1 MMFDL
6 LRRGLLAA
14 SMALALSG
22 LAAAEGL
29 RVSPVLLE
37 VPAPGAA
44 ATLTLRNEGRETI
57 TVQARAFRWTQAGGQ
72 EQLRRSGEVVV
83 SPPATRLPPGATQT
97 IRVVRTVKSAVRGEE
112 AWRVVLN
119 EVPDQGRRRS
129 GAVAFATELRIPVFF
144 IGGGARNPDVAWAL
158 RSSRG
163 ATFLVAQNRGD
174 TRLRLADLRLSG
186 ASGASVSRPG
196 LMGYV
201 LGGSTMQW
209 PVAPAGRLGGGAR
222 LKAATNLGTLD
233 AQVPAR

>member
-1 MMFDL
+1 MLDL
-6 LRRGLLAA
+6 LRRGLIAA
-14 SMALALSG
+14 SLALALPTP
-22 LAAAEGL
+22 AWAEGL

-44 ATLTLRNEGRETI
+44 TTLTLRNEGRETI
-57 TVQARAFRWTQAGGQ
+57 TVQARSFRWTQAGGQ
-72 EQLRRSGEVVV
+72 EQLRRTNDVVV

-97 IRVVRTVKSAVRGEE
+97 IRVVRTAKSAVRGEE
-112 AWRVVLN
+112 AYRVIIN

-129 GAVAFATELRIPVFF
+129 GSVAFATELRIPVFF
-144 IGGGARNPDVAWAL
+144 VGRGARNPEVAWAL
-158 RSSRG
+158 RNSGG
-163 ATFLVAQNRGD
+163 ATVLVAQNRGD
-174 TRLRLADLRLSG
+174 TRLRLADLRLTG
-186 ASGASVSRPG
+186 ATGASVSRPG
-196 LMGYV
+196 LVGYV

>member
-1 MMFDL
+1 MLDL

-14 SMALALSG
+14 SLALAPC

-29 RVSPVLLE
+29 RVSPVMLE

-44 ATLTLRNEGRETI
+44 TTLTLRNEGRETI
-57 TVQARAFRWTQAGGQ
+57 TVQARAFRWTQSGGQ
-72 EQLRRSGEVVV
+72 EQLRRGGEVVV

-97 IRVVRTVKSAVRGEE
+97 IRVVRTAKSPVKGEE
-112 AWRVVLN
+112 AWRIIIN
-119 EVPDQGRRRS
+119 EVPDQSRRRS

-144 IGGGARNPDVAWAL
+144 TGRGARGPEVAWSL
-158 RSSRG
+158 RNSGG

-174 TRLRLADLRLSG
+174 TRLRLADLRLTG

-196 LMGYV
+196 LVGYV

-209 PVAPAGRLGGGAR
+209 PVAQAGRLGGGAR
-222 LKAATNLGTLD
+222 LRAATNLGALD
-233 AQVPAR
+233 ARIPAR